1 MSLTHPSQYAATIT
15 SALISQAVAQA
26 PVQQTGE
33 LATFADRFWQG
44 VVADDLVDRNLD
56 QDTQLTLEAWEAFAS
71 FDPQR
76 PVVDVAPAR
85 YGVECSVVKILTT
98 DTPFITDSVLLEIS
112 RQGLNL
118 RYLHNVTLQF
128 RDTPSA
134 EAEDET
140 LIFAEVDLLDAAQSR
155 ELVQGLEEAL
165 ADVAA
170 VVTDH
175 AAMREQALNLAK
187 TLGKQTPAEYRE
199 ASEFLN
205 WLCADHFTF
214 LGYRSFDFTD
224 GNVSQVEGS
233 ELGYLTR
240 RSQATSRALTDLKSS
255 TLEFLL
261 EPSLLSFSKA
271 GTSSRVH
278 RPAYPDYVGVK
289 RFDSSGK
296 VVGEEGFLGLY
307 TSPVYTAQPNT
318 IPVLR
323 RKVANVMARSGY
335 RAKSFDAKALAQVL
349 ATYPRDELLQAN
361 EDQLFQTA
369 MDIAHLHE
377 RRKTK
382 VFLRPGRYGL
392 FYTCLVYLPRDLLN
406 TRVRTSIANL
416 LIDRLQ
422 ASDLEFDSYFSES
435 VLVRLQFI
443 LRVDPDSDLKVDLEQ
458 LEDDIV
464 ALSQDW
470 QEELVKRLP
479 TGQHQLSFAQALPLD
494 YQQTFDAEAALQDIS
509 HLQQLSEL
517 PAVAFAE
524 PSHAPLTLRFYRNP
538 DCPRTRVNLKLFVR
552 GEVLPLTQVV
562 PVLEHLGFEA
572 ISEHPYAVHHLDL
585 RYTIQDF
592 LLQYPSD
599 LPLEEIG
606 DSFKQAFTAIWSGQA
621 ESDAFNRLVLAERLP
636 WRDVVL
642 LRAYAGYMRQASFGF
657 ERSFIAETLSKHGAA
672 AKLLVQHFYGLLEPG
687 GNSPTRSSELLDYLE
702 NVPLLNEDRVLRL
715 FMQLI
720 DATLRSNF
728 FQNPTKSR
736 PRGSQ
741 SNVVVEAL
749 PLVFKLAAR
758 ELTALPLPRPLF
770 EIYVYA
776 PDVEGVHLRSSAIA
790 RGGIRWS
797 DRHEDYRTEVLGLV
811 KAQIVKNAVIVPSGA
826 KGGFVVKTNRG
837 DFDAA
842 GWQAEGVRCYS
853 RFIAGMLAVSDNLI
867 KGEIVPPVDVV
878 RRDSDDPYLVVAADK
893 GTATFSDIANGIAL
907 NQNFW
912 LGDAFA
918 SGGSVGYDHK
928 KMGITAKGAWVSV
941 QRHFRRLGVD
951 PQVDPI
957 TAIGIGDMG
966 GDVFGNGMLRSQSLC
981 LLAAF
986 NHLHIFIDPNPS
998 AQAAFAERQ
1007 RLFDLPRSSWEDYNA
1022 ELISAGGGL
1031 FSRTQKSI
1039 PISPQMQQAFAIEAT
1054 ALAPDEL
1061 LRALLQA
1068 PVDLMWNGGIGTYI
1082 KASNESHAQVG
1093 DRANDVLRVNGNQ
1106 VRALVIGEGGNLGL
1120 THKGRI
1126 EFAQN
1131 GGLVNADF
1139 IDNAGG
1145 VDCSDHEVNVKIYLD
1160 QLTQRGELDG
1170 PERNQFLLA
1179 QQDAVSEL
1187 VLANNFL
1194 QARCLSLA
1202 MDHSEGRIDEY
1213 NRLCLRLEQDL
1224 QFDRGEA
1231 DFPSEELL
1239 DERQRGG
1246 QGLLSPEL
1254 STLLGYAKILLKR
1267 QLQSSALH
1275 QDPVISQVAA
1285 QEFPPALIETYPSML
1300 ASHRLREDI
1309 VTTLVANRVVGYGGI
1324 TLVNRVMAFTG
1335 CDAASVVRAYWVLA
1349 ELFQLEARI
1358 DWLDALAAPVAAKR
1372 SALLDIMRWLR
1383 RSVRWLVHQ
1392 HREQLDVDELQNRF
1406 GPLIASLLTQ
1416 ALPLCLSPW
1425 EQVRY
1430 QDRQVELQ
1438 LTTQPPAGFV
1448 APALGHEM
1456 FALLPIAFAAAQTG
1470 SPVELVAATYQTL
1483 GTQLDFAGL
1492 NEFLANLKTG
1502 NHWRDMERDALQ
1514 DDLCQQQLAL
1524 TVFITQAGLEPQ
1536 AWLADNTSFV
1546 ESWRGVLG
1554 EVRLDADEDL
1564 AGISMTVRKLVD
1576 SVQHHLAVRV

>member
-1 MSLTHPSQYAATIT
+1 MSRTHPSQYAATIT
-15 SALISQAVAQA
+15 QALVAKV
-26 PVQQTGE
+26 PVQDATE
-33 LATFADRFWQG
+33 LATFTDKFWQG
-44 VVADDLVDRNLD
+44 VVADDLVDRSID
-56 QDTQLTLEAWEAFAS
+56 QDTQLTWEAWEAFAS
-71 FDPQR
+71 FDAQR

-85 YGVECSVVKILTT
+85 YGAECSVVKILTT
-98 DTPFITDSVLLEIS
+98 DMPFITDSVLLEIS

-128 RDTPSA
+128 RDTPSE
-134 EAEDET
+134 EAADET
-140 LIFAEVDLLDAAQSR
+140 LIFVEVDLLDAQQSTG
-155 ELVQGLEEAL
+155 LVSGLEETL
-165 ADVAA
+165 SDVAA

-175 AAMREQALNLAK
+175 VAMREKALNLANV
-187 TLGKQTPAEYRE
+187 LGNQSPAEYRE

-214 LGYRSFDFTD
+214 LGFRSFDFTQ
-224 GNVSQVEGS
+224 GKVRQKEGS
-233 ELGYLTR
+233 ELGFLTR
-240 RSQATSRALTDLKSS
+240 RDQASERELSELKPS

-261 EPSLLSFSKA
+261 EPTLLSFSKA
-271 GTSSRVH
+271 GSPSRVH

-289 RFDSSGK
+289 RFDSAGN
-296 VVGEEGFLGLY
+296 VIGEDGFLGLY

-323 RKVANVMARSGY
+323 QKVANVMARSGY
-335 RAKSFDAKALAQVL
+335 RPKSFDAKALAQVL
-349 ATYPRDELLQAN
+349 ATYPRDELLQSS
-361 EDQLFQTA
+361 EDELFNTA
-369 MDIAHLHE
+369 TDIAHLHE
-377 RRKTK
+377 RRTTK

-406 TRVRTSIANL
+406 TRVRTNIANL
-416 LIDRLQ
+416 LRERLQ

-443 LRVDPDSDLKVDLEQ
+443 LRVDPNLELQVDLEQ
-458 LEDDIV
+458 LQSEIV

-470 QEELVKRLP
+470 NDELVKSLP
-479 TGQHQLSFAQALPLD
+479 ARDRKRELPFVHAMPLD
-494 YQQTFDAEAALQDIS
+494 YQQAFAADAAREDIR
-509 HLQQLSEL
+509 HLVQLSEL
-517 PAVAFAE
+517 DPTIYSDSAQV
-524 PSHAPLTLRFYRNP
+524 PLTLRFYRRP
-538 DCPRTRVNLKLFVR
+538 DSPLTQVNLKLFVR
-552 GEVLPLTQVV
+552 GELLRLTRVV
-562 PVLEHLGFEA
+562 PVLEHLGFEV
-572 ISEHPYAVHHLDL
+572 ISEHPYAVQHEDT

-592 LLQYPSD
+592 LLQYPTD
-599 LPLEEIG
+599 LPLADIG
-606 DSFKQAFTAIWSGQA
+606 ESFKQAFTAIWFGHA
-621 ESDAFNRLVLAERLP
+621 ESDAFNRLILAEHLP

-687 GNSPTRSSELLDYLE
+687 GVEPTRSAELLQYLE
-702 NVPLLNEDRVLRL
+702 EVPLLNEDRVLRL

-728 FQNPTKSR
+728 FQAQNPMLS
-736 PRGSQ
+736 
-741 SNVVVEAL
+741 VEQGAA

-776 PDVEGVHLRSSAIA
+776 PDLEGVHLRSSAIA

-797 DRHEDYRTEVLGLV
+797 DRLEDYRTEVLGLV

-826 KGGFVVKTNRG
+826 KGGFVVKTNRN

-853 RFIAGMLAVSDNLI
+853 RFISGLLSLSDNLVE
-867 KGEIVPPVDVV
+867 GEVVPPLDLV
-878 RRDSDDPYLVVAADK
+878 RRDGDDPYLVVAADK

-907 NQNFW
+907 QQNFW

-951 PQVDPI
+951 PQADPI

-966 GDVFGNGMLRSQSLC
+966 GDVFGNGMLRSQSMC

-986 NHLHIFIDPNPS
+986 NHLHIFIDPNPN
-998 AQAAFAERQ
+998 AAAAFAERQ
-1007 RLFDLPRSSWEDYNA
+1007 RLFDLPRSSWEDYNSK
-1022 ELISAGGGL
+1022 LISVGGGI

-1039 PISPQMQQAFAIEAT
+1039 PISSAMQQAFAIEAQE
-1054 ALAPDEL
+1054 LAPDEL

-1068 PVDLMWNGGIGTYI
+1068 PVDLLWNGGIGTYI
-1082 KASNESHAQVG
+1082 KATAESHAQVG
-1093 DRANDVLRVNGNQ
+1093 DRANDVLRVNGSE
-1106 VRALVIGEGGNLGL
+1106 VRARVIGEGGNLGL

-1126 EFAQN
+1126 EFAQT

-1170 PERNQFLLA
+1170 PKRNEFLLA

-1213 NRLCLRLEQDL
+1213 NRLCLRLEQEL
-1224 QFDRGEA
+1224 EFDRNEA

-1239 DERQRGG
+1239 DERQRSGS
-1246 QGLLSPEL
+1246 GLLSPEL
-1254 STLLGYAKILLKR
+1254 STLLGYAKILLKQ
-1267 QLQSSALH
+1267 QLQTGALE
-1275 QDPVISQVAA
+1275 QDPVISKVAA
-1285 QEFPPALIETYPSML
+1285 QEFPAALIETYPELL
-1300 ASHRLREDI
+1300 ASHRLRDDI
-1309 VTTLVANRVVGYGGI
+1309 IITLAANRVIGYGGI

-1335 CDAASVVRAYWVLA
+1335 CDAVSVVKAYWVLA
-1349 ELFQLEARI
+1349 ELFQLEQRI
-1358 DWLDALAAPVAAKR
+1358 DWLDALDAPVEAKR
-1372 SALLDIMRWLR
+1372 LALLDLMRWLR
-1383 RSVRWLVHQ
+1383 RSTRWFVHLYRDQVDVAALQAKFAPLV
-1392 HREQLDVDELQNRF
+1392 
-1406 GPLIASLLTQ
+1406 ASLLSD

-1425 EQVRY
+1425 EQQRY
-1430 QDRQVELQ
+1430 QDRQTELQ
-1438 LTTQPPAGFV
+1438 LEPENATEFV

-1456 FALLPIAFAAAQTG
+1456 FSLLPIAFAAAQTG
-1470 SPVELVAATYQTL
+1470 QAVESVAATYQAL
-1483 GTQLDFAGL
+1483 SEALDFAGL
-1492 NEFLANLKTG
+1492 NEFLVDLQTG

-1514 DDLCQQQLAL
+1514 DDLCQQQLEL
-1524 TVFITQAGLEPQ
+1524 TICITNAGVTPLD
-1536 AWLADNTSFV
+1536 WLAGRAAFV
-1546 ESWRGVLG
+1546 TSWRSVLAD
-1554 EVRLDADEDL
+1554 VRLDADEDL
-1564 AGISMTVRKLVD
+1564 AGIAMTVRKLVD
-1576 SVQHHLAVRV
+1576 LVQHQLAISETR

>member
-1 MSLTHPSQYAATIT
+1 MSVTHPSQYAATIMA
-15 SALISQAVAQA
+15 ALASQAT
-26 PVQQTGE
+26 VQQADE
-33 LATFADRFWQG
+33 LANFVEKFWQG
-44 VVADDLVDRNLD
+44 VVADDLVDRNSD
-56 QDTQLTLEAWEAFAS
+56 QDAQLTWEAWETFAR
-71 FDPQR
+71 FDPER

-85 YGVECSVVKILTT
+85 FGVECSVVKILTT

-128 RDTPSA
+128 RDTPSS

-140 LIFAEVDLLDAAQSR
+140 LIFAEVDLLDAEQSQA
-155 ELVQGLEEAL
+155 LVQGLEDVL

-175 AAMREQALNLAK
+175 GAMREQALALAHR
-187 TLGKQTPAEYRE
+187 LGKQSPSEYRE
-199 ASEFLN
+199 ASEFLS
-205 WLCADHFTF
+205 WLCDDHFTF

-224 GNVSQVEGS
+224 GEVRQVEGS

-240 RSQATSRALTDLKSS
+240 RTQATARPLKELKPA

-261 EPSLLSFSKA
+261 EPTLLSFSKA
-271 GTSSRVH
+271 GSPSRVH

-289 RFDSSGK
+289 RFDSSGN
-296 VVGEEGFLGLY
+296 VIGEEGFLGLY
-307 TSPVYTAQPNT
+307 TSPVYTAQPKT

-323 RKVANVMARSGY
+323 QKVANVMDRSGY
-335 RAKSFDAKALAQVL
+335 RPQSFDSKALAQVL
-349 ATYPRDELLQAN
+349 ATYPRDELLQAS
-361 EDQLFQTA
+361 EDQLFETA

-382 VFLRPGRYGL
+382 VFVRPGRYGL

-416 LIDRLQ
+416 LVDRLG
-422 ASDLEFDSYFSES
+422 ASDIEFDSFFSES

-443 LRVDPDSDLKVDLEQ
+443 LRVDPNSDLQVDIEQ
-458 LEDDIV
+458 LEQDIV

-470 QEELVKRLP
+470 QEELGKRLP
-479 TGQHQLSFAQALPLD
+479 ARTPQLALAHALPLD
-494 YQQTFDAEAALQDIS
+494 YQQTFAPEAALEDLS
-509 HLQQLSEL
+509 HLLRLVEM
-517 PAVAFAE
+517 PKEAFAD
-524 PSHAPLTLRFYRNP
+524 PAHAPLTLRFYRSP

-562 PVLEHLGFEA
+562 PVLEHLGFEV
-572 ISEHPYAVHHLDL
+572 ISEHPYAVHHGDV

-592 LLQYPSD
+592 LLQYPKE
-599 LPLEEIG
+599 LPLGEIG
-606 DSFKQAFTAIWSGQA
+606 ESFTQAFTAIWSGQA
-621 ESDAFNRLVLAERLP
+621 ESDAFNRLILAEQLP

-657 ERSFIAETLSKHGAA
+657 ERAFIAETLCKHGGA

-687 GNSPTRSSELLDYLE
+687 GSTPTQSEALLAYLE
-702 NVPLLNEDRVLRL
+702 QVPLLNEDRVLRL
-715 FMQLI
+715 FMQMI
-720 DATLRSNF
+720 DATLRTNF
-728 FQNPTKSR
+728 FQQPVSSDAA
-736 PRGSQ
+736 P
-741 SNVVVEAL
+741 V
-749 PLVFKLAAR
+749 VFKLAAR

-770 EIYVYA
+770 EIYLYA

-797 DRHEDYRTEVLGLV
+797 DRLEDYRTEVLGLV

-826 KGGFVVKTNRG
+826 KGGFVVKANRN
-837 DFDAA
+837 DFDAT

-853 RFIAGMLAVSDNLI
+853 RFITGMLAVSDNLVD
-867 KGEIVPPVDVV
+867 GAVVPPANLV
-878 RRDSDDPYLVVAADK
+878 RRDEDDPYLVVAADK

-941 QRHFRRLGVD
+941 QRHFRRLGMD

-957 TAIGIGDMG
+957 RTIGVGDMG

-986 NHLHIFIDPNPS
+986 NHLHIFVDPNPNP
-998 AQAAFAERQ
+998 AAAFAERQ

-1022 ELISAGGGL
+1022 ELISAGGGI
-1031 FSRTQKSI
+1031 FARTQKSI
-1039 PISPQMQQAFAIEAT
+1039 PISPEMQQAFAIEAT
-1054 ALAPDEL
+1054 TLAPDDL

-1068 PVDLMWNGGIGTYI
+1068 PIDLLWNGGIGTYI
-1082 KASNESHAQVG
+1082 KATSESDAQVG

-1106 VRALVIGEGGNLGL
+1106 VRARVIGEGGNLGL

-1160 QLTQRGELDG
+1160 QLTQRGELEG
-1170 PERNQFLLA
+1170 SERNAFLLA

-1213 NRLCLRLEQDL
+1213 NRLCQRLEQDL
-1224 QFDRGEA
+1224 EFDRDEA
-1231 DFPSEELL
+1231 DFPSEEQL

-1246 QGLLSPEL
+1246 LGLLSPEL
-1254 STLLGYAKILLKR
+1254 STLLGYSKILLKA
-1267 QLQSSALH
+1267 QLQGSNLH
-1275 QDPVISQVAA
+1275 QDAVIGQAA
-1285 QEFPPALIETYPSML
+1285 ALEFPPQLVETYPSL
-1300 ASHRLREDI
+1300 LDTHRLREDI
-1309 VTTLVANRVVGYGGI
+1309 VTTLVANRVVGYGGV
-1324 TLVNRVMAFTG
+1324 TLVNRIMAFTG
-1335 CDAASVVRAYWVLA
+1335 CDAASVVKAYWVLA
-1349 ELFQLEARI
+1349 ELFQLEARV
-1358 DWLDALAAPVAAKR
+1358 DWLDSLQAPVDAKR
-1372 SALLDIMRWLR
+1372 GALLDLMRWVR
-1383 RSVRWLVHQ
+1383 RSARWLVHQ
-1392 HREQLDVDELQNRF
+1392 HRDSLDVASLQSRF
-1406 GPLIASLLTQ
+1406 APLVGRLLTQ
-1416 ALPLCLSPW
+1416 ALDLCLSPW
-1425 EQVRY
+1425 EQERY
-1430 QDRQVELQ
+1430 QERQVELQ
-1438 LTTQPPAGFV
+1438 LTADQATDFA

-1456 FALLPIAFAAAQTG
+1456 FALLPIAFAAEQTG
-1470 SPVELVAATYQTL
+1470 STIELVATTYQKL
-1483 GTQLDFAGL
+1483 GAELNFAGL
-1492 NEFLANLKTG
+1492 NEFLANLQTG

-1514 DDLCQQQLAL
+1514 DDLCQLQVAL
-1524 TVFITQAGLEPQ
+1524 TMFITRAGDAP
-1536 AWLADNTSFV
+1536 
-1546 ESWRGVLG
+1546 ESWLQANGAFLQSWQSVFS

-1576 SVQHHLAVRV
+1576 LVEHHLAKR